1 MRFHRRPED
10 AVARLGYDSTELANV
25 PLSVTSSFAGVGNPH
40 AIAPIHE
47 AARLPRRAHR
57 RPIDCFS
64 GTTKERTARRYGIG
78 GVNLVATRA

>member
-1 MRFHRRPED
+1 MRFHRRPEY

-47 AARLPRRAHR
+47 AAGFRDVHIVARSIVLRA
-57 RPIDCFS
+57 RPKS
-64 GTTKERTARRYGIG
+64 GPQGATAS
-78 GVNLVATRA
+78 AA